1 MRLADSQLAAI
12 LTIAADA
19 IISLDDSLR
28 ITLFNDGASA
38 IFGYESREVLGK
50 PLNLLIPERFHSRHH
65 EHVEAFKVSDIASR
79 KMGDRQEIYARR
91 KDGSE
96 FAAEASIAKQQIDGR
111 TSYMV
116 VLRDATERNM
126 FQRELANA
134 NSMLEARVAQ
144 RTRDLEEEIRQRQE
158 AQSALI
164 RAQRMEAFG
173 QLTGGIA
180 HDFNNLLTIISGNLE
195 LFRED
200 PSSDNAET
208 FIKRALDAAEM
219 GTSLT
224 KRLLLFARQ
233 RRLAPQV
240 LNVNELVLGL
250 AELMKRSLGENISF
264 KTKLAPDLWVTRAD
278 PSEIENAIINLAVNA
293 RDAMPHGGTVLVETQ
308 NIPFGHSVVGLGPSD
323 HVLIEVSDTGTG
335 MAPEVLSRAIEPFFT
350 TKDPGKGTGLGLSS
364 VYGFARQSGGL
375 AAIESEPGRGTS
387 VRIYLP
393 RVDEELLQQANEA
406 ISEVPMSENGETVL
420 VVEDN
425 DDVREL
431 TLQRVEGLGYV
442 AIEAENAVA
451 AKAIIDTQDD
461 IALVLS
467 DIVMPGGVSGY
478 DLAAWISENHPN
490 IAVVLSTG
498 FAAQELKPSGMEL
511 TDVAVLRKPYSRLE
525 LGLALQSALNG

>member
-1 MRLADSQLAAI
+1 
-12 LTIAADA
+12 
-19 IISLDDSLR
+19 
-28 ITLFNDGASA
+28 
-38 IFGYESREVLGK
+38 
-50 PLNLLIPERFHSRHH
+50 
-65 EHVEAFKVSDIASR
+65 
-79 KMGDRQEIYARR
+79 
-91 KDGSE
+91 
-96 FAAEASIAKQQIDGR
+96 
-111 TSYMV
+111 
-116 VLRDATERNM
+116 
-126 FQRELANA
+126 
-134 NSMLEARVAQ
+134 
-144 RTRDLEEEIRQRQE
+144 
-158 AQSALI
+158 
-164 RAQRMEAFG
+164 
-173 QLTGGIA
+173 
-180 HDFNNLLTIISGNLE
+180 
-195 LFRED
+195 
-200 PSSDNAET
+200 
-208 FIKRALDAAEM
+208 
-219 GTSLT
+219 
-224 KRLLLFARQ
+224 
-233 RRLAPQV
+233 
-240 LNVNELVLGL
+240 
-250 AELMKRSLGENISF
+250 
-264 KTKLAPDLWVTRAD
+264 
-278 PSEIENAIINLAVNA
+278 
-293 RDAMPHGGTVLVETQ
+293 MPHGGTVLVETQ

-375 AAIESEPGRGTS
+375 AAIESEPGRGTT